1 MKYTHDQDGTHYVM
15 WRVAVPNKQEPHI
28 VANLFCVETGW
39 GSGYGQW
46 IHLDVR
52 EVAWSYLTEKM
63 PGLREGDKPG
73 LIALFA
79 KAGLEVF
86 G

>member
-1 MKYTHDQDGTHYVM
+1 MKFTHDQDGTHYVL
-15 WRVAVPNKQEPHI
+15 WRLIARHENPVMYDTI
-28 VANLFCVETGW
+28 WCVETGW

-46 IHLDVR
+46 ILLDTPTI
-52 EVAWSYLTEKM
+52 AWVYLAEKL

-73 LIALFA
+73 MIALFA

>member
-1 MKYTHDQDGTHYVM
+1 MKFTHDQNGTHYVL
-15 WRVAVPNKQEPHI
+15 WRFDYVGGNDSSHA
-28 VANLFCVETGW
+28 FCVETGW

-46 IHLDVR
+46 IMLHDC
-52 EVAWSYLTEKM
+52 EIHWSYLTEKM
-63 PGLREGDKPG
+63 PGLKEGDKPG
-73 LIALFA
+73 LIALFK

>member
-1 MKYTHDQDGTHYVM
+1 MKFTHDQDGTHYVL
-15 WRVAVPNKQEPHI
+15 WRLTTGMLPRGGYSHI
-28 VANLFCVETGW
+28 WAVETGW

-46 IHLDVR
+46 IQLDVPDI
-52 EVAWSYLTEKM
+52 AWSYLTEKM

-73 LIALFA
+73 LIALFK

>member
-1 MKYTHDQDGTHYVM
+1 MKFTHDQDGTHYVL
-15 WRVAVPNKQEPHI
+15 WRAV
-28 VANLFCVETGW
+28 VDGGLLWCVETGW

-46 IHLDVR
+46 VHIDV
-52 EVAWSYLTEKM
+52 ESVAWNYLTEKM

-73 LIALFA
+73 LVALFA